1 MRSSSSK
8 RLSSSFSSSSSPSL
22 LASDPTLSAL
32 QKQQRNLQSRLSA
45 LRSELDIVQQA
56 SRIEASNKDQELQ
69 GLIEKWKAVSQEAA
83 EELFAAAR
91 EKVLRMGGVEV
102 WRDRMKKKREIW
114 YEEGEG
120 SGRRDG
126 NEDEDEGEDE
136 GELEKRRAEVLDQ
149 LDYDPENIDAVD
161 DRTKKKKRKRGR
173 SGGREE
179 DLDADR
185 TEDESDNDDDNSFT
199 MDMMLK
205 SLNVELAVIGFD
217 KVNQRWIK

>member
-1 MRSSSSK
+1 MRSSSST

-69 GLIEKWKAVSQEAA
+69 CLVEKWKAVSQEAA

-102 WRDRMKKKREIW
+102 WRERMKEKREIW

-126 NEDEDEGEDE
+126 NEDEDEGQDE
-136 GELEKRRAEVLDQ
+136 GELEKRRAEVLNQ

-179 DLDADR
+179 ELDADR
-185 TEDESDNDDDNSFT
+185 TEDESDNDDDN
-199 MDMMLK
+199 
-205 SLNVELAVIGFD
+205 V
-217 KVNQRWIK
+217 